1 MNKKDNKICRIYTL
15 NDGEKNFVR
24 NFKIVE
30 WNMDKVLNY
39 WYAKDEVN
47 IQKFKYLIMLDLNEE
62 DLAKLPSDRKVMKFM
77 NEVKKVNE
85 DPEFFSYM
93 TKEEDEE
100 KCHNTE
106 LKEANEAGKKEA
118 YENMAKEMLK
128 RNVSIEDIMVI
139 SKLSKEDIL
148 NIKNNM

>member
-1 MNKKDNKICRIYTL
+1 
-15 NDGEKNFVR
+15 
-24 NFKIVE
+24 
-30 WNMDKVLNY
+30 
-39 WYAKDEVN
+39 
-47 IQKFKYLIMLDLNEE
+47 MLDLNKE
-62 DLAKLPSDRKVMKFM
+62 DLVKLSNDRKVMKFM

-106 LKEANEAGKKEA
+106 LKEANEAGKKEEKIA
-118 YENMAKEMLK
+118 IAKNMLLEN
-128 RNVSIEDIMVI
+128 I
-139 SKLSKEDIL
+139 SLEIIQKVTELSKEEIL